1 MQPNKLLKF
10 IVLVLL
16 LSSLTL
22 FSGCGGSVTPDN
34 QPNEIII
41 EQTFESQSGIEFDTG
56 VGLKV
61 SVPPSLTENQM
72 KLVVKYN
79 SNPTQ
84 PQNDSSDFLNLH
96 SSYSISI
103 TPQEK
108 SLGQKL
114 FQRRENRDQEPS
126 NATLIFKIPQGVDSH
141 NAVILEWT
149 DEGWILAENEVGT
162 PGGEVDGEDIYIVP
176 GHLSEFAIGEWLYN
190 AVFSALKKIPEPP
203 PPTPIIDIQEPIFD
217 DQNNLVMEI
226 NLDSP
231 YGITL
236 NLPKIGSL
244 GLAGMWYCI
253 EVESDNDINVDINGG
268 KYLPPGIKRDI
279 TITFPPTGG
288 DASICL
294 QTGWCPLP
302 RAAWNW
308 VSRLGLPTEEL
319 EYISNLITST
329 ELLLENYELY
339 PNGVWN
345 LEGVVWLVKKLLLQ
359 SFWKLTGSKIK
370 FLANVVPVS
379 IDITT
384 YITASWFDYRPDI
397 CVEVSPSLP
406 SENIILSY
414 ITVSPSTMS
423 LVEGDSQAID
433 SITAHYSD
441 GSNAPIELDSA
452 EYTSNHSNIA
462 TVNSSGEITGIS
474 EGTAIIT
481 VRYTE
486 GNITKTDTIE
496 VTITSVTPETYTI
509 TASAGPHGSINP
521 SGEVT
526 INQGSDKSF
535 TITPNAGYS
544 IADVLVDGSS
554 VGAVSSYTFINVTE
568 DHTISATFISVA
580 PGFVHNLTKDTYYNT
595 IQAALDDADNNNTI
609 EVSDGTYDETIT
621 FPFIKKIILRSIN
634 GASSTIIRGNDG
646 SATVISESPRE
657 GTTLE
662 GFTITHISGNKG
674 RGIYT
679 NGNLTIK
686 NCIISGNSASGNGG
700 GIYNYKGSI
709 TITGSTI
716 SGNSNSWG
724 GGGIYNYEGSITI
737 TGSTI
742 SGNSAND
749 SGGGIE
755 NRYYASTT
763 ITGSTISGNSA
774 GGSGGGIANA
784 WWSGSLTITGSTIS
798 GNSAGGSGGGIANDG
813 DSLTI
818 TGSTISGNST
828 DRRGGGIYLDLY
840 CLDITIGGS
849 SDAEKNT
856 ICGNYKSGEVFSLDQ
871 QIVDYSGRSLYET
884 YKDTNHISVYCD

>member
-10 IVLVLL
+10 IILVLL
-16 LSSLTL
+16 LSSLTV
-22 FSGCGGSVTPDN
+22 FSGCGGSVAPDN

-41 EQTFESQSGIEFDTG
+41 EQTFESQSGIEFDTS

-96 SSYSISI
+96 SGYSISI

-126 NATLIFKIPQGVDSH
+126 NATLIFKIPQGVDPH

-149 DEGWILAENEVGT
+149 DEGWILAENEVGL
-162 PGGEVDGEDIYIVP
+162 PGGEIDGEDISIVP

-203 PPTPIIDIQEPIFD
+203 PPTPIIDIQEPILD
-217 DQNNLVMEI
+217 DQNNLLMEV

-253 EVESDNDINVDINGG
+253 EVESDNDINVDMNGG
-268 KYLPPGIKRDI
+268 IYLPPGIKRDI

-319 EYISNLITST
+319 EYISNLITGT
-329 ELLLENYELY
+329 EILLENYELY

-379 IDITT
+379 IDIAT
-384 YITASWFDYRPDI
+384 YITASWFDGRPDL
-397 CVEVSPSLP
+397 CVEVSPQ

-414 ITVSPSTMS
+414 ITVSPSIMS
-423 LVEGDSQAID
+423 LVEGDSQTVS
-433 SITAHYSD
+433 SIAAHYSD
-441 GSNAPIELDSA
+441 DSTADIALNDCTYDSSNTGVATVDAGVITAVASG
-452 EYTSNHSNIA
+452 IA
-462 TVNSSGEITGIS
+462 TINLS
-474 EGTAIIT
+474 
-481 VRYTE
+481 YTE
-486 GNITKTDTIE
+486 GDITKNDTVE
-496 VTITSVTPETYTI
+496 VTVTPVTKTYTI
-509 TASAGPHGSINP
+509 TASAGSHGSISP
-521 SGEVT
+521 SGDV
-526 INQGSDKSF
+526 IVNQGSDKLF
-535 TITPNAGYS
+535 TVTPDTGYQ
-544 IADVLVDGSS
+544 IDDILVDGSS
-554 VGAVSSYTFINVTE
+554 VGAASSYTFTNVTQ
-568 DHTISATFISVA
+568 DHTISVTFTSVA
-580 PGFVHNLTKDTYYNT
+580 PGLVHNINKGTYYNT
-595 IQAALDDADNNNTI
+595 IQSALDDADNDNTI
-609 EVSDGTYDETIT
+609 EVSNGTYDESIT

-634 GASSTIIRGNDG
+634 GASSTIIRGNDD
-646 SATVISESPRE
+646 SATVTTDASRE

-662 GFTITHISGNKG
+662 GFTITHASGNKG

-679 NGNLTIK
+679 NGNLIIK
-686 NCIISGNSASGNGG
+686 NCTISSNFNNDDGAGIYNYKGTITITGSTISGNSNDILFSVWDSGG
-700 GIYNYKGSI
+700 GIYNNYGSITITGSTISDNASDWNGGGINNRYGSI

-716 SGNSNSWG
+716 SGNTADS
-724 GGGIYNYEGSITI
+724 GGGIFNHSASITITGSTISGNTSDWIGGGICDYIGPCSITI

-742 SGNSAND
+742 SGNSA
-749 SGGGIE
+749 
-755 NRYYASTT
+755 YY
-763 ITGSTISGNSA
+763 
-774 GGSGGGIANA
+774 
-784 WWSGSLTITGSTIS
+784 
-798 GNSAGGSGGGIANDG
+798 G
-813 DSLTI
+813 D
-818 TGSTISGNST
+818 
-828 DRRGGGIYLDLY
+828 GGIYFSYWTSGTLP
-840 CLDITIGGS
+840 IGGS

-856 ICGNYKSGEVFSLDQ
+856 ICGNYKIGEVLSLDQ
-871 QIVDYSGRSLYET
+871 QIRDYSGSLYDT
-884 YKDTNHISVYCD
+884 YKDTNYISVYCD

>member
-1 MQPNKLLKF
+1 MKRNKIILI
-10 IVLVLL
+10 IVI
-16 LSSLTL
+16 LSVIALI

-34 QPNEIII
+34 QPIEIIV

-56 VGLKV
+56 VGLEV

-84 PQNDSSDFLNLH
+84 PQNDSSDFINLH

-103 TPQEK
+103 TPQEE

-114 FQRRENRDQEPS
+114 FQERENRDQELS
-126 NATLIFKIPQGVDSH
+126 NATLIFKIPQGMDSH

-149 DEGWILAENEVGT
+149 DEGWILAENEVGL
-162 PGGEVDGEDIYIVP
+162 PGGEVDGEDISIVP
-176 GHLSEFAIGEWLYN
+176 GHLSKFAIGEWLYN
-190 AVFSALKKIPEPP
+190 TVFSALKKIPEPP
-203 PPTPIIDIQEPIFD
+203 PPPPIISISETVVD
-217 DQNNLVMEI
+217 DQNNLLMEI

-268 KYLPPGIKRDI
+268 IYLPPGIKRDI

-294 QTGWCPLP
+294 QTGFCPLP

-319 EYISNLITST
+319 EGISNMITST

-370 FLANVVPVS
+370 FLANIVPVS

-384 YITASWFDYRPDI
+384 FITASWFDGRPDL
-397 CVEVSPSLP
+397 CVEVSPQ
-406 SENIILSY
+406 SENIILSS
-414 ITVSPSTMS
+414 ITVSPSTMNII
-423 LVEGDSQAID
+423 EGDSQTIS

-441 GSNAPIELDSA
+441 DGTADIALDDCTYDSSN
-452 EYTSNHSNIA
+452 TGVA
-462 TVNSSGEITGIS
+462 TVDAGVI
-474 EGTAIIT
+474 TAITSGVATIT
-481 VRYTE
+481 VKYTE
-486 GNITKTDTIE
+486 GDITKNDTVE
-496 VTITSVTPETYTI
+496 VTVTSTTKTYII
-509 TASAGPHGSINP
+509 TASAGSHGSISP
-521 SGEVT
+521 SGSVT
-526 INQGSDKSF
+526 VNQGSDKLF
-535 TITPNAGYS
+535 TITPNTGYS

-554 VGAVSSYTFINVTE
+554 VGAVTSYTFTNVTE

-580 PGFVHNLTKDTYYNT
+580 PGLVHNLTKGTYYNT

-609 EVSDGTYDETIT
+609 EVADGTYDETIT
-621 FPFIKKIILRSIN
+621 FPFIKKIILRSVN
-634 GASSTIIRGNDG
+634 GASSTIIRGNNN
-646 SATVISESPRE
+646 SATVITDAARE
-657 GTTLE
+657 GTILD
-662 GFTITHISGNKG
+662 GFTITHASGNKG

-679 NGNLTIK
+679 NGNLNIK
-686 NCIISGNSASGNGG
+686 NCIISGNSIFSSFYGGG

-709 TITGSTI
+709 SITGSTI
-716 SGNSNSWG
+716 SGNTSSYYG
-724 GGGIYNYEGSITI
+724 GGGIYNYKGSISI

-742 SGNSAND
+742 SGNTSSGSAGIYNE
-749 SGGGIE
+749 GGSI
-755 NRYYASTT
+755 S
-763 ITGSTISGNSA
+763 ITGSTISGNTA
-774 GGSGGGIANA
+774 SGGISSTGGIKND
-784 WWSGSLTITGSTIS
+784 SGNLTITGSTIS
-798 GNSAGGSGGGIANDG
+798 GNTTSYGGGGIYNYSG
-813 DSLTI
+813 NLTI
-818 TGSTISGNST
+818 TGSIISGNSS
-828 DRRGGGIYLDLY
+828 RYGGGGIYFGYWTSGTLL
-840 CLDITIGGS
+840 IGGS
-849 SDAEKNT
+849 SDTEKNT
-856 ICGNYKSGEVFSLDQ
+856 ICGNYRIGEVLSLDQ
-871 QIVDYSGRSLYET
+871 QIMDYSGSLYET
-884 YKDTNHISVYCD
+884 YKDTNYISVYCD